1 MGNFRHVIF
10 YALFFSMIFFFMC
23 TPSIALTLSQK
34 GEIVLLAGHINN
46 GDDVEFKNFINSPAN
61 AQIKIIQLQSGGG
74 NINAAKLIARLIRDK
89 KLTTLVNAK
98 TDNCASACTLL
109 FSAGIKRH
117 YVNAQDIE
125 DGLYGLKQNTNGLGY
140 HQGSNRN
147 SNELG
152 HYSENATKSMIA
164 AFNEMGTHKGK
175 DLMAFASPLWLY
187 RISSHT
193 ALKFGI
199 ATSLSMP

>member
-1 MGNFRHVIF
+1 M
-10 YALFFSMIFFFMC
+10 LFSMHCFLSMIFFFMC

-34 GEIVLLAGHINN
+34 GEVVLLTGHINN
-46 GDDVEFKNFINSPAN
+46 GDDVEFKNLINNPAN

-109 FSAGIKRH
+109 FSSGIKRH

-147 SNELG
+147 SNEHD

-164 AFNEMGTHKGK
+164 AFNEMGTHKDK
-175 DLMAFASPLWLY
+175 DLMSLASPLWLY

-193 ALKFGI
+193 ALKYGI